1 MVTLRSH
8 LHVKATEVLNIS
20 STFSQDENSPA
31 GLAELFDPTPES
43 AAPALAPAVQI
54 FILLHDILAQEAQ
67 TMLRNYFQTAAKK
80 RCRKHMLDT
89 DEFLSSN
96 SDGFLMDPIT
106 ISTAYSKMKNLCVNI
121 GNEIQADIK
130 IHNQHILPSSIDLSN
145 ITAAVYS
152 TDLSNRL
159 TGFLAAWPPSSPL
172 PHVNELLIATADFE
186 RNLES
191 WNIRPVQGGVDSKN
205 LFHNYIMVW
214 IQDMQL
220 NLLDLCKAEK
230 VPWSGVTTNHSTSP
244 FAEEM
249 YEKIKDTLVE
259 YEVVINR
266 WPHYSLVWENAV
278 ANVERAIIKALE
290 KQYNDIL
297 TPLKDSIPK
306 RLNMHVQKLT
316 RRQSTALYSVPNQL
330 GTFLNTIKRILDVLH
345 CRIEDILKS
354 WASYLP
360 VIGDR
365 KSLFGEQMN
374 AITVLLRTKYK
385 NYIQA
390 TVGKLVNNMQANRS
404 TRLKR
409 ILEETN
415 EADGEAE
422 VRERMQMLSS
432 QLIDSISNLHEVF
445 TSRIFVA
452 ICRGFWDRMGQI
464 VLNFLEGRKENRVW
478 YNGSY
483 YALGILDDTFASQMQ
498 RLQGNALQE
507 KDIEPPR
514 SLIEARSILCRDTTN
529 ATDPSNYFYV

>member
-1 MVTLRSH
+1 MCTFVFLPYTYL
-8 LHVKATEVLNIS
+8 S
-20 STFSQDENSPA
+20 SPNYKSLDENSPA

-452 ICRGFWDRMGQI
+452 ICRGFWTGWDRYREI
-464 VLNFLEGRKENRVW
+464 
-478 YNGSY
+478 
-483 YALGILDDTFASQMQ
+483 
-498 RLQGNALQE
+498 
-507 KDIEPPR
+507 
-514 SLIEARSILCRDTTN
+514 
-529 ATDPSNYFYV
+529 